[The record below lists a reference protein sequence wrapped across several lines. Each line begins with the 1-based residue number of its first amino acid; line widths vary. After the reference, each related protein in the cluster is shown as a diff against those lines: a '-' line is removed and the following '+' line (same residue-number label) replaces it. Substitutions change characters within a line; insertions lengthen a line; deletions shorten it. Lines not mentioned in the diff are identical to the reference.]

1 MARKK
6 SLDQQ
11 RADIKK
17 AYKRGPRKETVLHG
31 KLSELD
37 AVVKQEIACHL
48 KAADFSYR
56 YIGEAL
62 GVSVDV
68 TKKWFADEELN
79 LASRVLKIQDDYV
92 QGAVK
97 LLKTYAIE
105 LVEMLIEIARTTP
118 DDKIA
123 VQAITEAFD
132 RMGLTKVN
140 KSESAAS
147 VVNRT
152 VEEVEITDKAGMI
165 EKLRSAPPE
174 VQAKAA
180 EHMEAL
186 LSLTAE
192 HVEMDVTHNA

>member
-1 MARKK
+1 MPRKK

-17 AYKRGPRKETVLHG
+17 AYRRGPRKEQIVHG
-31 KLSELD
+31 KLSEVDL
-37 AVVKQEIACHL
+37 VVKQEIACHL

-62 GVSVDV
+62 GVSTDML
-68 TKKWFADEELN
+68 KKWFIDDDLG
-79 LASRVLKIQDDYV
+79 LAARVIKIQDDYV

-105 LVEMLIEIARTTP
+105 LVEMLIEIARTTE
-118 DDKIA
+118 DDKTAIT
-123 VQAITEAFD
+123 AITEAFD

-147 VVNRT
+147 IVNTERQ
-152 VEEVEITDKAGMI
+152 EVELTDKAGLVD
-165 EKLRSAPPE
+165 KLRNAPPE

-192 HVEMDVTHNA
+192 HIDMDVTHA